1 MLIPRATPGG
11 RITRSP
17 IFEQSYKAV
26 QFWLANEW
34 TRRYE
39 SPKLTVTAAR
49 TLDGFRQAALN
60 DGKATGDKGSPIRDS
75 LPIVTTIIA
84 SMQDRVGP
92 HTPWQTQHFGF
103 KMGRIGDGKDTL
115 YERVRPVDLGIGV
128 RFVAAGDKEAEAF
141 VHMLLENAPNVV
153 VNIRNKATGSLIEV
167 AIALETQYSMV
178 GPQLGNPGEYA
189 TVETTMICK
198 SFIGVTQRFNN
209 IQQIQM
215 VASEQYADRDPMEL
229 FKLTMQGDKK
239 ITIETTGATSSGT
252 VEDQNVVLGEDGY
265 PLLAG

>member
-26 QFWLANEW
+26 QFWLASEW

-39 SPKLTVTAAR
+39 SPKLTVTSAR

-128 RFVAAGDKEAEAF
+128 RFVSAGDKEAEAF

-153 VNIRNKATGSLIEV
+153 VNIRNKATGSIIEI

-178 GPQLGNPGEYA
+178 GPQLNNPGEYA
-189 TVETTMICK
+189 TIETTLICK

-229 FKLTMQGDKK
+229 FTLTMRGDKQ
-239 ITIETTGATSSGT
+239 ITIETADPTGTTVSGGPLVPDT
-252 VEDQNVVLGEDGY
+252 GFG
-265 PLLAG
+265 PLLPG